1 MTPGAAPRFRP
12 LPGTV
17 RGMSFDVEAL
27 LPDGRTLR
35 MLGAGGPERE
45 TAAVRAALNRLSPP
59 AAPQSPD
66 TAAARFDPM
75 AVGPAPALSATLP
88 VLLGCGHVAVARKVK
103 INLQHRSTRYRRN
116 PTPRRARYR
125 RFCKTAAARWP
136 PSARKS
142 APALFW
148 LPIRR
153 RNLPWPP

>member
-1 MTPGAAPRFRP
+1 
-12 LPGTV
+12 
-17 RGMSFDVEAL
+17 MSFDVEAL

-88 VLLGCGHVAVARKVK
+88 CFWAAAWG
-103 INLQHRSTRYRRN
+103 
-116 PTPRRARYR
+116 TPCACCWPAPRARWR
-125 RFCKTAAARWP
+125 
-136 PSARKS
+136 
-142 APALFW
+142 
-148 LPIRR
+148 
-153 RNLPWPP
+153 